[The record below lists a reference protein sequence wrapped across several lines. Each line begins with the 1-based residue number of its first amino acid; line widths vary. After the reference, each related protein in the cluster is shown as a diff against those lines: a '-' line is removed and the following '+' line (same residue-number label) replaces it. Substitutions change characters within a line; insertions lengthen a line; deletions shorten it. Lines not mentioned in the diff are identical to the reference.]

1 MKYNTKFI
9 PHSLNLFCWATDDID
24 KYYDDVSVSMNDTI
38 VGYLSCISIAA
49 SRTPAPIY
57 TIPGK
62 SYNPKDSLT
71 GDYCG
76 SLIFSEFDRDL
87 LYKCSVKY
95 HDYSDEIPYYP
106 DQLPILTINLNKNNK
121 IINTINVELISYC
134 NDIMDNILNHNQVTF
149 ISEKN

>member
-76 SLIFSEFDRDL
+76 SLIFSEFDRNL
-87 LYKCSVKY
+87 CYEVQSEYYK
-95 HDYSDEIPYYP
+95 YP
-106 DQLPILTINLNKNNK
+106 DQLPIFTINFNKNDT
-121 IINTINVELISYC
+121 IEDTINVELISTD
-134 NDIMDNILNHNQVTF
+134 NDIMDRILNHNQVTF
-149 ISEKN
+149 VSKEN